1 MRGEWILGKRN
12 DQGTGGIQQSQGVSS
27 SSAGMCRW
35 GKTGC
40 KDLGSERGI
49 SEL

>member
-12 DQGTGGIQQSQGVSS
+12 DQGTGGIQQGQGV

-35 GKTGC
+35 GKTEC

-49 SEL
+49 SEV